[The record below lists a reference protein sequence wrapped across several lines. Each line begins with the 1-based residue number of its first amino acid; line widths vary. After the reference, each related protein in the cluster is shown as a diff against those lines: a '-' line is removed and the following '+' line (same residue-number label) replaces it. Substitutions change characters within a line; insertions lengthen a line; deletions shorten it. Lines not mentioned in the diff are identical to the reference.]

1 MRIRSFQPVS
11 DPTQHIQ
18 SWELLRKAITEIL
31 NQNNSG
37 LSFEELYR
45 NAYVMVLSKHGDN
58 LYNGLKST
66 LENHVKQRVLK
77 RLNDSWN
84 DNFLGT
90 LNKLWSEHSIAMHLI
105 RDILMYMDR
114 VYIPNSG
121 HPGIYITGIQTF
133 RKYVLEQSHVADN
146 LSNIILSM
154 VKSERNNEF
163 IDKVA
168 LKDACK
174 MLLHMGNSS
183 DRSLYEQLFEKE
195 FLKDT
200 KIYYEHKSQK
210 MLMDNSADLYVENVQ
225 EILKKE
231 CEFAELYLDKV
242 TEKKLMQDL
251 NEVLVKNHIHTIIN
265 MENSGMLYLLKNDML
280 PQLANMYSLFKN
292 VPTGIENTV
301 KCLSQYVRETGE
313 YYVNSFDKI
322 GEDGQAIITPV
333 KLIENLIGLRDRC
346 ENFLINAFHR
356 DEQIKRSLIED
367 FEYFVNLSRRT
378 PEYLSLYIDDRLKKH
393 LKEQEGDIE
402 AATSK
407 AMILFKY
414 IVDKDMFETYYRKH
428 LSKRLLNSKTALD
441 YSEKH
446 VVDKIKHECGGSFT
460 SKMDG
465 MFQDVE
471 AAQLIQTTY
480 KEYCQNNPSS
490 SGIDLSIKVLKPI
503 NWPSSIGEEAVNIP
517 SELTSAFDHFCTF
530 YTHKFK
536 SRKLKLHWGLGTAE
550 LKVTFYNKIKND
562 DKSQLENSTSSVN
575 LGVRKETKILIVP
588 TTHML
593 MLLEFNK
600 REKLTF
606 KELKDSTKLPE
617 KDLKRALMSVSM
629 GKANQR
635 ILTRTVG
642 AGKEIQQTD
651 EFIINDNFTSK
662 FAKIRI
668 TNVTGKTEVE
678 NENERRKTKEVLETD
693 RKAEIDAAIVRVM
706 KARKTLNHNNLI
718 TEVTNVLCKRFRPEI
733 LTIKKCIE
741 TLIERDFLKRNEKD
755 NKTYEYVA

>member
-45 NAYVMVLSKHGDN
+45 NAYVMVLSKHGDK
-58 LYNGLKST
+58 LYSGLKAT
-66 LENHVKQRVLK
+66 LENHVKNRVLQ

-121 HPGIYITGIQTF
+121 NPGIYITGIHTF
-133 RKYVLEQSHVADN
+133 REHILEQPHVADN

-154 VKSERNNEF
+154 VKNERNNEF
-163 IDKVA
+163 IDRTA

-183 DRSLYEQLFEKE
+183 DRSLYEKLFEKE

-200 KIYYEHKSQK
+200 KEFYEVKSQK
-210 MLMDNSADLYVENVQ
+210 MLIDNSADVYVEKVQ

-231 CEFAELYLDKV
+231 CEFADLYLDKV
-242 TEKKLMQDL
+242 TEKKLMNDL
-251 NEVLVKNHIHTIIN
+251 NEVLVKNHIQTIIN

-280 PQLANMYSLFKN
+280 PQLGNMYSLLKN
-292 VPTGIENTV
+292 VPTGVESTV
-301 KCLSQYVRETGE
+301 KCISQYVRETGE
-313 YYVNSFDKI
+313 AYVNSSDKI
-322 GEDGQAIITPV
+322 GEDGQGVITPV
-333 KLIENLIGLRDRC
+333 KLIENLIALRDRC
-346 ENFLINAFHR
+346 ESFLVNAFHR
-356 DEQIKRSLIED
+356 DDQIKRSLVED
-367 FEYFVNLSRRT
+367 FEYFVNLSKKT
-378 PEYLSLYIDDRLKKH
+378 PEYLSLFIDDRLKKH

-414 IVDKDMFETYYRKH
+414 IVDKDMFEAYYRKH
-428 LSKRLLNSKTALD
+428 LSKRLLHSKTVLD

-465 MFQDVE
+465 MFQDIE

-480 KEYCQNNPSS
+480 REYCQNNPSS
-490 SGIDLSIKVLKPI
+490 SGIDLYIRVLKPI
-503 NWPSSIGEEAVNIP
+503 NWPSSIGEEVVNIP
-517 SELTSAFDHFCTF
+517 RELTSAFNHFSTF

-550 LKVTFYNKIKND
+550 LKATFYTKIKND
-562 DKSQLENSTSSVN
+562 DTSQLENDSSN
-575 LGVRKETKILIVP
+575 NSNVRKETKILMVSTI
-588 TTHML
+588 HML

-600 REKLTF
+600 SEKLTF
-606 KELKDSTKLPE
+606 RELKDSTKLPE
-617 KDLKRALMSVSM
+617 KELKRALMSVSM

-635 ILTRTVG
+635 ILSRIVG
-642 AGKEIQQTD
+642 SGKDIQPND

-668 TNVTGKTEVE
+668 TNVAGKVEIENDTE
-678 NENERRKTKEVLETD
+678 RKKTKEILEGD

-706 KARKTLNHNNLI
+706 KARKSLNHNNLI

-733 LTIKKCIE
+733 LTIKRCIE

-755 NKTYEYVA
+755 SKIYEYVA